1 MPDDEAVEKADED
14 PRDGLQRV
22 DLASGLLDSRVVVLL
37 AWLGEWHTLAVTAL
51 RSDHSYL
58 TKAGVV
64 SNHAHGRAVDVGAV
78 DGELMCRNTGR
89 SGSVSSWATSR
100 AARACCSATV
110 LLRPRVACPGRRAA
124 GGGREA
130 VGRFRSGTGSS
141 ALRQAVR
148 RRKHRA
154 RANAGQE
161 AAY

>member
-1 MPDDEAVEKADED
+1 VPDDEAVEKADED

-89 SGSVSSWATSR
+89 SGSVSSWATSSCTGMLLGDG
-100 AARACCSATV
+100 ASSASRGLPWATSSRG
-110 LLRPRVACPGRRAA
+110 RPRSRR
-124 GGGREA
+124 
-130 VGRFRSGTGSS
+130 
-141 ALRQAVR
+141 
-148 RRKHRA
+148 
-154 RANAGQE
+154 
-161 AAY
+161 